1 MTDTTKQ
8 SLVMMQAIVQRAYG
22 GIDVLVLGQHPIP
35 VAGAGEVLL
44 RVHAA
49 GLDRGTWH
57 LMTGRPYLMR
67 LMGFGFRAPREPVAG
82 RDVAGTV
89 VAVGE
94 GVTRFKIGD
103 AVFGIAKG
111 SFAEYAAAREDKLAR
126 RPAGLSFEEAAALG
140 ISGITALS
148 GLRTLLAGQRA
159 LIVGASGGVGT
170 FAVQIAKAR
179 GAHVTAVCRGEKTQA
194 VRALGAD
201 HVLDYMKEEIG
212 TGYDFI
218 LDVGGNSR
226 LSKLRKAMTATGT
239 LVFVGG
245 ENGGD
250 FTAGFERQLKAAFLG
265 LFLKQRFL
273 MLMAVEHF
281 APLEELAVLVDA
293 GRLRPLIDRI
303 WPLAQAPQAMQTL
316 VDGKVT
322 GKTVIRVV

>member
-8 SLVMMQAIVQRAYG
+8 PRVAMQAIVQHGYG
-22 GIDVLVLGQHPIP
+22 GLEVLVLGEHPAP

-57 LMTGRPYLMR
+57 MMTGRPYLMR
-67 LMGFGFRAPREPVAG
+67 LMGFGFSAPKQPVAG
-82 RDVAGTV
+82 LDVAGTV
-89 VAVGE
+89 VALGE
-94 GVTRFKIGD
+94 GVTRLKVGD

-111 SFAEYAAAREDKLAR
+111 SFADYAAAREDKLAR
-126 RPAGLSFEEAAALG
+126 KPAGLSFEEAASLGVSGVTALG
-140 ISGITALS
+140 

-159 LIVGASGGVGT
+159 LILGASGGVGT
-170 FAVQIAKAR
+170 FAVQIAKGR
-179 GAHVTAVCRGEKTQA
+179 GAHVTAVCRGEKAEA

-201 HVLDYMKEEIG
+201 RVVDYTKEEIG
-212 TGYDFI
+212 KGYDFI
-218 LDVGGNSR
+218 LDVGGNTR

-250 FTAGFERQLKAAFLG
+250 FTAGFERQLLAAFLG
-265 LFLKQRFL
+265 MFVKQRFL

-281 APLEELAVLVDA
+281 APLEELGALVDA
-293 GRLRPLIDRI
+293 GKLRPLIDRT
-303 WPLAQAPQAMQTL
+303 WSLAQVPEAMQAL

-322 GKTVIRVV
+322 GKTVVRVA